1 MAVGNKGPSNWIGIP
16 QCGTLLGAGSS
27 GIYPAKPF
35 HTTRQFNSR
44 HWSSTDFL
52 TTNQRH
58 IGVRPLEDIHQA
70 SAFMQCLHT
79 KTLVLPTSEFYTL
92 PEEGVSD

>member
-70 SAFMQCLHT
+70 ICLHAMFAHED
-79 KTLVLPTSEFYTL
+79 LGLAYVGVLHP
-92 PEEGVSD
+92 P